1 MVLIV
6 TAILRCHFS
15 PSAECSGAL
24 HLMDWI
30 VLGLD
35 YFKGNQLR
43 AQALVEPE
51 PAPLTR

>member
-6 TAILRCHFS
+6 TAILRCDFS
-15 PSAECSGAL
+15 PSEECSGAGQS
-24 HLMDWI
+24 MDWI

-35 YFKGNQLR
+35 CFKGNQLR